1 MLDKPVWVRKIKKK
15 VTKPDGEQQVI
26 EVEVEDLSNVTYE
39 QLVAKANLTEKE
51 LEKFRGFI
59 AAEER
64 NKVT

>member
-1 MLDKPVWVRKIKKK
+1 MWVRKIKKK